1 MGRISLG
8 IFHGWLVRTQNV
20 KCLGFSPDYCLVST
34 AHFRGVNM
42 NWDQLLDE
50 AIHHLQEYLRIDTV
64 NPPGN
69 EIEGVKFFKKIFNA
83 ETIPSQVF
91 EPSPGRGNLLATL
104 KGNGKKKSVLLLNHM
119 DVVPVEKER
128 WSVDPFAGVI
138 RDGYLYG
145 RGALDDKSMGIVEM
159 MALLILKR
167 EEVSLT
173 RDILFFATADEE
185 VGGGWGVEWA
195 IENIPSLREAEYAL
209 NEGGYV
215 VLNEEGVA
223 DRYEISSGQKVLFQL
238 QLKTK
243 GTSGHGS
250 MPRPDNPNV
259 KLVQALE
266 RVTKWETPY
275 NLLPMVREYFSKLV
289 SKQPPDEKPFFED
302 IEKGLRDPAFSK
314 RLTSNPIYNAMI
326 RDTISLTILQ
336 GGSKVNVIPSESAAT
351 LDCRLIPGS
360 SKEHFLREIKERLG
374 DEVEVEVISESHS
387 LPPSPLNTDLF
398 KAIQGFASRNDPGCP
413 VVPHLLAGATDSRLL
428 REKGIITYDFCPFR
442 LTEKEMMII
451 HGNDERIALEN
462 LRFGTKMLVEII
474 KEVAT

>member
-1 MGRISLG
+1 
-8 IFHGWLVRTQNV
+8 
-20 KCLGFSPDYCLVST
+20 
-34 AHFRGVNM
+34 M

-50 AIHHLQEYLRIDTV
+50 AIHHLQKYLRIDTV

-69 EIEGVKFFKKIFNA
+69 EIEGVRFFKKIFDA
-83 ETIPSQVF
+83 EVIPSQVF
-91 EPSPGRGNLLATL
+91 EPSSGRGNLLATL
-104 KGNGKKKSVLLLNHM
+104 RGNGKKRPVLLLNHI

-167 EEVSLT
+167 EKVPLT

-185 VGGGWGVEWA
+185 TGGGWGVDWA
-195 IENIPSLREAEYAL
+195 VENIPSLGEAEYAL

-215 VLNEEGVA
+215 ILNEQGVA

-238 QLKTK
+238 QLKTR

-259 KLVQALE
+259 KLIQALE

-275 NLLPMVREYFSKLV
+275 DILPMVKEYFSKMAP
-289 SKQPPDEKPFFED
+289 KQPPDEKPFFED
-302 IEKGLRDPAFSK
+302 IERALKDPTFAK

-336 GGSKVNVIPSESAAT
+336 GGSKVNVIPSESTAT

-360 SKEHFLREIKERLG
+360 SKEDFLKEIKTRLG
-374 DEVEVEVISESHS
+374 DEIDVEVISESRS
-387 LPPSPLNTDLF
+387 LPPSPFDTDLF
-398 KAIQGFASRNDPGCP
+398 RAIQRFAAKNNPGCP
-413 VVPHLLAGATDSRLL
+413 VLPYLLAGATDSRLL

-462 LRFGTKMLVEII
+462 LRFGTKMLVEIL
-474 KEVAT
+474 KEVAG

>member
-1 MGRISLG
+1 M
-8 IFHGWLVRTQNV
+8 
-20 KCLGFSPDYCLVST
+20 D
-34 AHFRGVNM
+34 
-42 NWDQLLDE
+42 WDQLLNE
-50 AIHHLQEYLRIDTV
+50 ATHYLQEYLRVNTV

-69 EIEGVKFFKKIFNA
+69 EIEGVRLFKKIFDA
-83 ETIPSQVF
+83 ETVPCQVF

-104 KGNGKKKSVLLLNHM
+104 KGNGRKKPVILLNHM
-119 DVVPVEKER
+119 DVVPVERER
-128 WSVDPFAGVI
+128 WSVDPFEGVI

-159 MALLILKR
+159 MALLILRR
-167 EEVSLT
+167 EKVPLT

-185 VGGGWGVEWA
+185 TGGNWGVEWA
-195 IENIPSLREAEYAL
+195 VENIPSLKEAEYAL

-215 VLNEEGVA
+215 ILDEKGAA

-238 QLKTK
+238 QLKTR
-243 GTSGHGS
+243 GISGHGS

-275 NLLPMVREYFSKLV
+275 NILPMVKEYFSKIAP
-289 SKQPPDEKPFFED
+289 KQPPEERPFFED
-302 IEKGLRDPAFSK
+302 VEKGLRDAAFAR

-336 GGSKVNVIPSESAAT
+336 GGSKVNVIPSESTAT

-360 SKEHFLREIKERLG
+360 SKEDFLKEIKNRLGREI
-374 DEVEVEVISESHS
+374 EVEIISESNS
-387 LPPSPLNTDLF
+387 LPPSPFDTDLF
-398 KAIQGFASRNDPGCP
+398 RAIQRFAAKNDPDCP

-442 LTEKEMMII
+442 VTEKEMMII
-451 HGNDERIALEN
+451 HGNDERIAVEN
-462 LRFGTKMLVEII
+462 LRFGMKMLVEII